1 MNQFRSL
8 LFSLIVVTGLVI
20 VSGCASSG
28 QTYDRSSDEMAD
40 IDALLGLDESG
51 DESIGEN
58 EVLEMLGIAEESA
71 MDSEFQEL
79 GAMEESQTGEINNE
93 VQYLESQQNQLDS
106 KTRELQ
112 QKVAEQE
119 SQIAAMESSKP
130 APAASSPASSAFN
143 REYQTALETYRAR
156 HYQQAIQKFESLLSQ
171 NRNNSL
177 SDNAQYWIG
186 ESYYGLG
193 EYQKAIT
200 AFEKVFTFSNSNK
213 DDAAQ
218 LKLGLCYM
226 KLNDNIKAREE
237 LEKLIN
243 DYPTS
248 ESVGLA
254 RRLLNQIQTTP

>member
-1 MNQFRSL
+1 MPF
-8 LFSLIVVTGLVI
+8 
-20 VSGCASSG
+20 
-28 QTYDRSSDEMAD
+28 
-40 IDALLGLDESG
+40 
-51 DESIGEN
+51 
-58 EVLEMLGIAEESA
+58 
-71 MDSEFQEL
+71 
-79 GAMEESQTGEINNE
+79 
-93 VQYLESQQNQLDS
+93 
-106 KTRELQ
+106 
-112 QKVAEQE
+112 
-119 SQIAAMESSKP
+119 
-130 APAASSPASSAFN
+130 
-143 REYQTALETYRAR
+143 
-156 HYQQAIQKFESLLSQ
+156 QKFESLLSQ

-226 KLNDNIKAREE
+226 KLNDNVKAREE
-237 LEKLIN
+237 LEKLIS

>member
-1 MNQFRSL
+1 MNQFRML
-8 LFSLIVVTGLVI
+8 LFLLIIAAGLLFL
-20 VSGCASSG
+20 SGCASSG

-40 IDALLGLDESG
+40 IDALLGLDESS

-58 EVLEMLGIAEESA
+58 EVLEMLGIAEQSA

-79 GAMEESQTGEINNE
+79 GSMEESQSGEINNE
-93 VQYLESQQNQLDS
+93 VQYLESQQNQLDLQ
-106 KTRELQ
+106 TRDLQ
-112 QKVAEQE
+112 QKIADQE
-119 SQIAAMESSKP
+119 SQIAALETSKP
-130 APAASSPASSAFN
+130 PTGSATSLSAFN
-143 REYQTALETYRAR
+143 QAYQTALETYRAR
-156 HYQQAIQKFESLLSQ
+156 HYQQAIEKFEVLLSQ
-171 NRNNSL
+171 NRNHSL

-193 EYQKAIT
+193 NYQKAIT

-226 KLNDNIKAREE
+226 KLNDNAKAREE
-237 LEKLIN
+237 LEKLIT
-243 DYPTS
+243 DFPAS

>member
-1 MNQFRSL
+1 MNQFRML
-8 LFSLIVVTGLVI
+8 LFLLIIAAGLLFL
-20 VSGCASSG
+20 SGCASSG

-40 IDALLGLDESG
+40 IDALLGLDESS

-58 EVLEMLGIAEESA
+58 EVLEMLGIAEQSA

-79 GAMEESQTGEINNE
+79 GSMEESQSGEINNE
-93 VQYLESQQNQLDS
+93 VQYLESQQNQLDL
-106 KTRELQ
+106 KTRDLQ
-112 QKVAEQE
+112 QKIADQE
-119 SQIAAMESSKP
+119 SQIAALETTEPPTGRATSL
-130 APAASSPASSAFN
+130 SAFN
-143 REYQTALETYRAR
+143 QAYQTALETYRAR
-156 HYQQAIQKFESLLSQ
+156 HYQQAIEKFEALLLQ
-171 NRNNSL
+171 NRNHSL

-193 EYQKAIT
+193 NYQKAIT

-226 KLNDNIKAREE
+226 KLNDNAKAREE
-237 LEKLIN
+237 LEKLIT
-243 DYPTS
+243 DFPAS

>member
-1 MNQFRSL
+1 MNQFRML
-8 LFSLIVVTGLVI
+8 LFLLIIAAGVLFL
-20 VSGCASSG
+20 SGCASSG

-40 IDALLGLDESG
+40 IDALLGLDESS

-58 EVLEMLGIAEESA
+58 EVLEMLGIAEQSA

-79 GAMEESQTGEINNE
+79 GSMEESQSGEINNE
-93 VQYLESQQNQLDS
+93 VQYLESQQNQLDL
-106 KTRELQ
+106 KTRDLQ
-112 QKVAEQE
+112 QKIADQE
-119 SQIAAMESSKP
+119 SQIAALETTEPPTGRATSL
-130 APAASSPASSAFN
+130 SAFN
-143 REYQTALETYRAR
+143 QAYQTALETYRAR
-156 HYQQAIQKFESLLSQ
+156 HYQQAIEKFEVLLSQ
-171 NRNNSL
+171 NRNHSL

-193 EYQKAIT
+193 NYQKAIT

-226 KLNDNIKAREE
+226 KLNDNAKAREE
-237 LEKLIN
+237 LEKLIT
-243 DYPTS
+243 DFPAS